1 MKPCS
6 TVILFFIFFL
16 PPFLSHAGE
25 SGIAPGFAL
34 KDLSSQEVKLADFRG
49 KVVLLSF
56 WATWC
61 KPCLAEMPEMKG
73 LHGKYKARGFTVL
86 GVNEDEADKLDAV
99 KKVVSGKKVTYPIL
113 LDPEHS
119 VQSAYG
125 VEGLPCLILVDHHGM
140 IKSSKTGYKK
150 GGLALLETEIQTAL
164 AGRVAKPTLS
174 VGAVLATGS
183 GSAYSERMKKALL
196 EQVKG
201 VKEYRLIPSDDA
213 DYDLVSSV
221 AKIGKTVGVEI
232 SLVDG
237 HNRNVIKK
245 ASDSGSE
252 AEIEAMVERLF
263 QQLDLK

>member
-1 MKPCS
+1 MKS
-6 TVILFFIFFL
+6 YFVAVLFFVFFL
-16 PPFLSHAGE
+16 SPFLSHAGE
-25 SGIAPGFAL
+25 SGIAPSFAL
-34 KDLSSQEVKLADFRG
+34 KNLSSQEVKLADFQG
-49 KVVLLSF
+49 KVVLMSF

-61 KPCLAEMPEMKG
+61 KPCLAEMPEMVG

-86 GVNEDEADKLDAV
+86 GVNEDEEDKLDAV
-99 KKVVSGKKVTYPIL
+99 KKVVSVKKVTYPIL

-119 VQSAYG
+119 VQGAYG

-140 IKSSKTGYKK
+140 IQFSKTGYKK
-150 GGLALLETEIQTAL
+150 GGLAWLEAEIQTAL
-164 AGRVAKPTLS
+164 AGREVKPTLS
-174 VGAVLATGS
+174 VGVVLASG
-183 GSAYSERMKKALL
+183 GSAVFKERVRVALA

-201 VKEYRLIPSDDA
+201 VQGYALVPADNA

-221 AKIGKTVGVEI
+221 ARVGKTVGVEI

-252 AEIEAMVERLF
+252 SEIEAMVGRIVK
-263 QQLDLK
+263 QLGIQ